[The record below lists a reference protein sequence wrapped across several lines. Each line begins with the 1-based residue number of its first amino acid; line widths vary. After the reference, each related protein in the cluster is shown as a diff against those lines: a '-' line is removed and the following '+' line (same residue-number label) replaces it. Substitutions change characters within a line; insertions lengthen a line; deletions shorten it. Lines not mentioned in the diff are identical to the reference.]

1 MPYFQHKKSAHS
13 KTHDM
18 AQSMAII
25 IEKATGYHKT
35 ASDKAHC
42 HFVMSENA
50 GRENL
55 SMGLLTTI
63 FSTIVGT
70 TIFANLADKDKTP
83 IHWLQIA
90 TGFLS
95 VAAAVLAALQTFFKF
110 SDVSAHNKTAAIGY
124 EKVKL
129 SIDIFLLTYDPGST
143 QTDQAIA
150 ELKAITL
157 DLEKIDDSSPSIP
170 DSVYNKVI
178 NKAKKSQ

>member
-13 KTHDM
+13 KTQDM
-18 AQSMAII
+18 AQSMANI

-35 ASDKAHC
+35 VSNKAHC

-83 IHWLQIA
+83 IPWLQIA

-110 SDVSAHNKTAAIGY
+110 SDVSTQNKTAATGY
-124 EKVKL
+124 EKIKL
-129 SIDIFLLTYDPGST
+129 TIDIFLLTYDPTST

-150 ELKAITL
+150 DLKAITQ

-170 DSVYNKVI
+170 DSVYNKVV
-178 NKAKKSQ
+178 NKAKINQ